1 VIGTEVP
8 MKKLFSSIIIFG
20 LLISLVPYSIHAEN
34 GAEAGISRERYIVF
48 FTKKVDKEAI
58 ELLGGKIIQEF
69 PLIKAV
75 TVEAQPSTVPDITK
89 LPFFE
94 KITKELPVRV
104 ESQNILD
111 SKQVVP
117 WSHPYLN
124 LQAKKPATLTG
135 KGIKVAVIDSGIA
148 TDHPDLDV
156 KGGECVLDEEK
167 ACDQGFNDN
176 DVDGHGTHVAGIIAA
191 LDNGFGVAG
200 VASGAELYA
209 VKALDSEGEGT
220 STTIMAGIQW
230 AVENKMDIINL
241 SLTTPYNDFGIK
253 KMIDLAVEN
262 DILVIAAAGNDGDA
276 KGKYNT
282 VRYPAKYANVL
293 AVSATNKSDVRISI
307 SSTGYEIDL
316 AAPGEDILS
325 TVPGGYATMR
335 GTSMAAPH
343 VAGLAALYME
353 RYPEATAK
361 DIWKL
366 LEKNALDIGP
376 KGRDTFYGAGLAQI
390 DATIESTIDI
400 SVPGS
405 IGKNGT
411 VTLDMNPFLEKYQA
425 YNIYRFD
432 SLIVKN
438 GTVDKVVDYA
448 GQGRVHYKIHPIV
461 NGVEQQNNVISQT
474 LFLKEPYFSDMENDL
489 WYNRYLVYL
498 HGDKILNGYSGS
510 RLKPTQLVTRAEAV
524 TMLGRALGLDG
535 STRRPTRFTDVPKA
549 SFASGYIEAAAEAK
563 IISGRVDGTFRPD
576 QPVTRAEMAILLA
589 RAYKLQPAADI
600 TFLDVNSRITGNAEI
615 SAIAGASITA
625 GYADGTFRP
634 SETMNRASF
643 AVFLAKAQN
652 NM

>member
-1 VIGTEVP
+1 
-8 MKKLFSSIIIFG
+8 MKKLLSYITIIG
-20 LLISLVPYSIHAEN
+20 LFISLVPVSIGAEN
-34 GAEAGISRERYIVF
+34 WAEAGTIRERYIVF
-48 FTKKVDKEAI
+48 FTKDVDTEAI
-58 ELLGGKIIQEF
+58 ESLGGKIIQEF

-75 TVEAQPSTVPDITK
+75 TVEARPSQVPALTN

-94 KITKELPVRV
+94 KITKEHPVRV
-104 ESQNILD
+104 ESQDILD
-111 SKQVVP
+111 SKQVVS
-117 WSHPYLN
+117 WSHRYIN
-124 LQAKKPATLTG
+124 LRAKKPATLTG
-135 KGIKVAVIDSGIA
+135 KGIRIAVIDSGIA
-148 TDHPDLDV
+148 TDHPDLNV
-156 KGGECVLDEEK
+156 KGGECVLDEK
-167 ACDQGFNDN
+167 GACDEGFDDN

-200 VASGAELYA
+200 VAPGAELYA
-209 VKALDSEGEGT
+209 VKALDDEGSGT
-220 STTIMAGIQW
+220 STTVMAGIQW

-293 AVSATNKSDVRISI
+293 AVSATNKADVRISI
-307 SSTGYEIDL
+307 SSTGYEVDL
-316 AAPGEDILS
+316 AAPGEEILS

-343 VAGLAALYME
+343 VTGLAALYME
-353 RYPEATAK
+353 RYPEASAK

-366 LEKNALDIGP
+366 LEKNAVDIGP
-376 KGRDTFYGAGLAQI
+376 KGRDSFYGAGLAQV
-390 DATIESTIDI
+390 DATVESTIDI
-400 SVPGS
+400 TVPNKADAS
-405 IGKNGT
+405 GT
-411 VTLDMNPFLEKYQA
+411 VTLDMKPFLEKYQT

-438 GTVDKVVDYA
+438 GTEETVVDYA
-448 GQGRVHYKIHPIV
+448 GQGRVHYKIHPV
-461 NGVEQQNNVISQT
+461 ENGVEQQNIIISQT

-489 WYNRYLVYL
+489 WFNRYLVYL
-498 HGDKILNGYSGS
+498 HGEKILNGYSGS
-510 RLKPTQLVTRAEAV
+510 RLKPTELVTRAEAV

-549 SFASGYIEAAAEAK
+549 SFASGYIELAAEAG
-563 IISGRVDGTFRPD
+563 IISGRLDGTFRPN

-589 RAYKLQPAADI
+589 RAYNLQPAVDI
-600 TFLDVNSRITGNAEI
+600 TFLDVNSSITGNLEI
-615 SAIAGASITA
+615 SALAGAKITA
-625 GYADGTFRP
+625 GYADSTFRP
-634 SETMNRASF
+634 GETMNRATY

-652 NM
+652 IIK